1 MTWLALV
8 LASCAGVTPASPEGA
23 TPEVDEGAVPSREP
37 SPRVLASLE
46 LTQQAR
52 TLLERGQFDD
62 AISVLERAV
71 SLNPTSAENFY
82 YLAEA
87 WLMKGD
93 TTQAEEFNRLAD
105 LYLKGDD
112 WEMKVVEQRE
122 RITESH
128 R

>member
-1 MTWLALV
+1 MTWLVLV
-8 LASCAGVTPASPEGA
+8 LAGCAGVTPATPEG
-23 TPEVDEGAVPSREP
+23 TVPEVEEGPVPSDEP
-37 SPRVLASLE
+37 SPRVLASLQ

-52 TLLERGQFDD
+52 TLLEGGQFDD

-71 SLNPTSAENFY
+71 SLNPTSGENFY

-105 LYLKGDD
+105 LYLKGDG
-112 WEMKVVEQRE
+112 WEAKVVEQRE
-122 RITESH
+122 RI
-128 R
+128 RKRGR